1 MAFANR
7 TKEIRMNHPIFYVD
21 PNSIVGDNVELN
33 KTESHHA
40 LSVMRLSVGD
50 MIITVDGL
58 GTAHRGEIVL
68 AKKNKLVQ
76 LKIHSSVRNFG
87 ETDSIVTLAAGLS
100 TNSKFDTVIEK
111 ATELGVKRIIPLI
124 CLKGKVKLDDPKRI
138 KTKQTRY
145 NKIALAAMKQ
155 CRRSYLPEIVAP
167 TTFADLMKQV
177 DDESLNLIFHPSHQ
191 SQKLSEIDFKDNRKR
206 VTIIV
211 GPESGFSDDELD
223 LASDKNIISISLGDR
238 ILRTETASP
247 SILAII
253 MNLLGEI

>member
-1 MAFANR
+1 
-7 TKEIRMNHPIFYVD
+7 MNQPIFYIK
-21 PNSIVGDNVELN
+21 PNTLSENLVELN

-50 MIITVDGL
+50 MIIAVDGL
-58 GTAHRGEIVL
+58 GSAFRGEIVL
-68 AKKNKLVQ
+68 ANKNKLVQ
-76 LKIHSSVRNFG
+76 IKVHSSVRNFG
-87 ETDSIVTLAAGLS
+87 ETDTIVTLAAGLS

-111 ATELGVKRIIPLI
+111 ATELGVKRIIPLL
-124 CLKGKVKLDDPKRI
+124 CQKGKVKLDDPKRI
-138 KTKQTRY
+138 KSKQTRY

-167 TTFADLMKQV
+167 TTFDNLMTQI
-177 DDESLNLIFHPSHQ
+177 DDESLNLIFHPSKK
-191 SQKLSEIDFKDNRKR
+191 SKKLSEIDFTKNYKR

-211 GPESGFSDDELD
+211 GPESGFSDNEIDS
-223 LASDKNIISISLGDR
+223 ASDNNIVPISLGER

-247 SILAII
+247 SIIAII